1 MSERKLLIDSFL
13 KRQIDN
19 PSPYEGMIPA
29 ADGRRINF
37 ESPQQ
42 YSDTFDT
49 LSFMAKW
56 AETYHRQMARIA
68 PLLEGRTRK
77 ETADNIF
84 RFLYSSFQYSIDGQ
98 LQQLY
103 NPASAWKN
111 RFSGIDC
118 KSYSIIASAI
128 LQNLGIPHAFRMV
141 KQPGVRSGNEVIIDP
156 EAWTHV
162 YVVAFSDDGRTYFT
176 IDATTHDN
184 KEVRKTEKYDL
195 MIKNL
200 KHVGLSSPVPIPAV
214 PIRVSGYSALGCNC
228 GNCGHPEALGI
239 SLGDITSIIGSL
251 SCIGGSAYK
260 SDYLQRNMAYM
271 NSRFAGIVNKINS
284 AVSASNMDALSS
296 AVAEFKVT
304 ANLIHTTYVRK
315 KGSKDWNS
323 CSKRNFDATIKAATF
338 FKDKCGQALEAWVNE
353 YYVKGAQTSS
363 LQLSNEGW
371 EDGFSTNT
379 GMWGMKLTPWITVTE
394 PKYSYSIKNYVRQVP
409 AFAISEYL
417 VQIEKSGT
425 SFNLG
430 TFLQGLTTIAGS
442 FQGSGSG
449 TGSGNGTG
457 TGTGSSNGTGN
468 YTDDSGGQTPG
479 DKKMSTETKLAIG
492 AAGAALAFFLFQPS
506 TDTKTLEKQYR
517 QSNRPAKRMPAKTK
531 KR

>member
-1 MSERKLLIDSFL
+1 
-13 KRQIDN
+13 
-19 PSPYEGMIPA
+19 
-29 ADGRRINF
+29 
-37 ESPQQ
+37 
-42 YSDTFDT
+42 
-49 LSFMAKW
+49 MAKW
-56 AETYHRQMARIA
+56 AETYHRQMERIA

-200 KHVGLSSPVPIPAV
+200 KHVGLSSPAPITAV
-214 PIRVSGYSALGCNC
+214 PIGVSGYSALGCGCNS
-228 GNCGHPEALGI
+228 CGHPEALGI
-239 SLGDITSIIGSL
+239 SLGDITTMIGSL

-260 SDYLQRNMAYM
+260 SEYLQRNMAVL
-271 NSRFAGIVNKINS
+271 NNKFAAIVTKINA
-284 AVSASNMDALSS
+284 AVSSSNMDGLSS

-323 CSKRNFDATIKAATF
+323 CSKRNFDATIKAANF
-338 FKDKCGQALEAWVNE
+338 FKDICGKALDAWVME
-353 YYVKGAQTSS
+353 YFVRGAQTSS
-363 LQLSNEGW
+363 LQISNEGW

-394 PKYSYSIKNYVRQVP
+394 PKYSLTIKNYTRTIP

-425 SFNLG
+425 AFNWG
-430 TFLQGLTTIAGS
+430 VFVQGLTTVAAAFG
-442 FQGSGSG
+442 GSGSG
-449 TGSGNGTG
+449 NGSGSGQGSGTG
-457 TGTGSSNGTGN
+457 IDQVNGGG
-468 YTDDSGGQTPG
+468 SGGG
-479 DKKMSTETKLAIG
+479 SGSDDNKMSMETKLAIG

-506 TDTKTLEKQYR
+506 ADVKTLEKQYR